1 MARGAA
7 GAREQAEAQMF
18 RVMATFA
25 PAFGM
30 LGTLVG
36 LINLMAI
43 LGDGSMQT
51 IGQQLAIGLMTTFY
65 GILLANLVCKPIAVK
80 LERRTARRVESM
92 NMVLQ
97 GIAMMCEKRGP
108 AVVRETLNSF
118 VMHVEDEIYDGG
130 APAAQ
135 PARTEGQ
142 VRPAPVLCPSPAPP
156 PRANEP
162 DFSSLAQR
170 IEQAR
175 QAQLRA
181 QKAAE
186 NSGWRMSQSKSAGGK
201 DRYARWHVDEAV
213 EQDSENWL
221 LSYLD
226 LITLLLAMLVVMLAI
241 SRLHGFP
248 GESKPVE
255 LVGSLAASGLP
266 AYDGE
271 YSEFD
276 KVAIPPEW
284 AAPEATAQA
293 AAPATASDGEI
304 VAEAAPP
311 LKAPSKE
318 SLGLADLGKSVDVIV
333 NEQSVSFRISNEL
346 LFASGQATLSPAGLD
361 VIKRLAAILNKNEYQ
376 VSVEGHSDT
385 VPIQTRQF
393 ASNWELSSSRATS
406 VLRELVRDGVSAGR
420 LRAVGY
426 AETRPIESNETPA
439 GRAANRRVE
448 LIMDITQPPKAAPA
462 PAPAKS

>member
-1 MARGAA
+1 MS
-7 GAREQAEAQMF
+7 
-18 RVMATFA
+18 
-25 PAFGM
+25 
-30 LGTLVG
+30 
-36 LINLMAI
+36 LI
-43 LGDGSMQT
+43 
-51 IGQQLAIGLMTTFY
+51 
-65 GILLANLVCKPIAVK
+65 
-80 LERRTARRVESM
+80 
-92 NMVLQ
+92 
-97 GIAMMCEKRGP
+97 
-108 AVVRETLNSF
+108 
-118 VMHVEDEIYDGG
+118 
-130 APAAQ
+130 
-135 PARTEGQ
+135 
-142 VRPAPVLCPSPAPP
+142 SP
-156 PRANEP
+156 
-162 DFSSLAQR
+162 SLAQR

-426 AETRPIESNETPA
+426 AETRPIESNETPV

>member
-1 MARGAA
+1 MS
-7 GAREQAEAQMF
+7 
-18 RVMATFA
+18 
-25 PAFGM
+25 
-30 LGTLVG
+30 
-36 LINLMAI
+36 LI
-43 LGDGSMQT
+43 
-51 IGQQLAIGLMTTFY
+51 
-65 GILLANLVCKPIAVK
+65 
-80 LERRTARRVESM
+80 
-92 NMVLQ
+92 
-97 GIAMMCEKRGP
+97 
-108 AVVRETLNSF
+108 
-118 VMHVEDEIYDGG
+118 
-130 APAAQ
+130 
-135 PARTEGQ
+135 
-142 VRPAPVLCPSPAPP
+142 SP
-156 PRANEP
+156 
-162 DFSSLAQR
+162 SLAQR
-170 IEQAR
+170 IELAR

-186 NSGWRMSQSKSAGGK
+186 NSGWRMSQSKKSAGGK
-201 DRYARWHVDEAV
+201 SRYARWHVDEAT
-213 EQDSENWL
+213 EHDSENWL

-241 SRLHGFP
+241 SRLHGFA
-248 GESKPVE
+248 GESQPVE
-255 LVGSLAASGLP
+255 LVGSLATNGLP

-284 AAPEATAQA
+284 AAPEAPATAQA
-293 AAPATASDGEI
+293 SAPATGTDGEI
-304 VAEAAPP
+304 VAEAAQP

-361 VIKRLAAILNKNEYQ
+361 VIKRLATILNKNEYQ

-406 VLRELVRDGVSAGR
+406 VLRELVRDGVTAGR

-448 LIMDITQPPKAAPA
+448 LIMDITQPPKAAEA